1 MQEKINSCL
10 FDLNDAIQIVK
21 NYDDNLQ
28 FTKKHFE
35 ETSEENI
42 LDLLENIKH
51 FLEELIIK

>member
-35 ETSEENI
+35 ETSEESI

-51 FLEELIIK
+51 FLEELSC